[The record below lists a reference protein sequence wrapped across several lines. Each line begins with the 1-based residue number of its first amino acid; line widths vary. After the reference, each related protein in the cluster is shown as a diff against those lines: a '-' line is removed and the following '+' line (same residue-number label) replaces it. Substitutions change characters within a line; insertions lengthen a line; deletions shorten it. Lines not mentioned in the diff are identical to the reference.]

1 MAVEY
6 FCKDLSICCLGSAN
20 PSYGDENVGEDG
32 SSYIDWAATLVGRDA
47 VNADISRRRFARAG
61 SAGYLTR

>member
-1 MAVEY
+1 MEY
-6 FCKDLSICCLGSAN
+6 FCKYLSICYLGSAN
-20 PSYGDENVGEDG
+20 PSHGDKNSGEDG
-32 SSYIDWAATLVGRDA
+32 FSYIDWTATFAGRDA